1 MPQPSSHQP
10 VNRRDFARAV
20 AATTA
25 TAVVSSTHCVPG
37 EAGEATDEPAKPGT
51 DKKPTSP
58 PPPAVLMLE
67 VLRQQY
73 PHENLDKQEILQGIY
88 NDLRG
93 DLARSR
99 RLSKFPLEN
108 TDEPAFRFS
117 ADVSPR

>member
-1 MPQPSSHQP
+1 
-10 VNRRDFARAV
+10 
-20 AATTA
+20 
-25 TAVVSSTHCVPG
+25 
-37 EAGEATDEPAKPGT
+37 
-51 DKKPTSP
+51 
-58 PPPAVLMLE
+58 MLE